1 MLISKTPMGCSCYL
15 TNAWTRQFSYRHPTL
30 VSLNFN
36 MIPAGRG
43 LGARV
48 LQFSEIH
55 LFQSKTFS
63 SPDNALQLVSD
74 KSPKKPTTR
83 SMEHTESMS
92 NKETRNNIKIVA
104 ANSHPELAKAIATKL
119 NLPLSK
125 IEAIQ
130 FENQESAVVVQDSVR
145 DEDVYIIQTGCGGYE
160 KLNDYLMEL
169 LLMVHACTQA
179 SARSITAVIPNF
191 PYARQDR
198 KDKSRVPIS
207 AKLIANL
214 LTTAGCTHVITMDL
228 HASQIQGFFSIPVD
242 NLYAEPNVLKWIKD
256 NYKNTEDVMMVSP
269 DAGGAKRVASLA
281 DKLDTQF
288 ALIHKERAKAN
299 EVSRMVLVGDVKDKS
314 CILVDDM
321 ADTCGTLCKASDIL
335 LAEGAKEVIAIV
347 THGIFSGNAI
357 ERLNKSSL
365 KKIICT
371 NSMPLAQHVQ
381 DCAILEIL
389 DISPTLA
396 EAIRRLHNGESISY
410 LFNNVAV

>member
-1 MLISKTPMGCSCYL
+1 M
-15 TNAWTRQFSYRHPTL
+15 NQ
-30 VSLNFN
+30 
-36 MIPAGRG
+36 
-43 LGARV
+43 
-48 LQFSEIH
+48 QE
-55 LFQSKTFS
+55 
-63 SPDNALQLVSD
+63 
-74 KSPKKPTTR
+74 
-83 SMEHTESMS
+83 EHMS
-92 NKETRNNIKIVA
+92 TQETKNNIKILA
-104 ANSHPELAKAIATKL
+104 ANSHPELAKLICAKL
-119 NLPLSK
+119 KVPLAN

-130 FENQESAVVVQDSVR
+130 FENNETAIKVGDSVR
-145 DEDVYIIQTGCGGYE
+145 DEDVYIVQTGCGGRG

-169 LLMVHACTQA
+169 LLMIHACTQA

-214 LTTAGCTHVITMDL
+214 LTTAGCNHVITMDL

-256 NYKNTEDVMMVSP
+256 TYKDTNDIMMVSP

-299 EVSRMVLVGDVKDKS
+299 EVSRMVLVGDVTNKS

-357 ERLNKSSL
+357 ERLNGSSL

-371 NSMPLAQHVQ
+371 NSMPLSQQVQ
-381 DCAILEIL
+381 DCSILEIL
-389 DISPTLA
+389 DISPILA

-410 LFNNVAV
+410 LFNNVVV

>member
-1 MLISKTPMGCSCYL
+1 MDIQEQE
-15 TNAWTRQFSYRHPTL
+15 N
-30 VSLNFN
+30 
-36 MIPAGRG
+36 
-43 LGARV
+43 
-48 LQFSEIH
+48 
-55 LFQSKTFS
+55 
-63 SPDNALQLVSD
+63 
-74 KSPKKPTTR
+74 
-83 SMEHTESMS
+83 SMS
-92 NKETRNNIKIVA
+92 NKDTKNNIKVLA
-104 ANSHPELAKAIATKL
+104 ANSHPELAKLICKKL
-119 NLPLSK
+119 SLQLSNVQ
-125 IEAIQ
+125 AIQ
-130 FENQESAVVVQDSVR
+130 FVNNESTVVVHESLR
-145 DEDVYIIQTGCGGYE
+145 DEDVYIIQTGCGGFE

-169 LLMVHACTQA
+169 LLMIHACTQA

-214 LTTAGCTHVITMDL
+214 LTTAGCNHVITMDL

-256 NYKNTEDVMMVSP
+256 NYHDTNDVMMVSP

-299 EVSRMVLVGDVKDKS
+299 EVSRMVLVGDVKNKS

-357 ERLNKSSL
+357 DRLNSSSL

-371 NSMPLAQHVQ
+371 NSMPLSKHVQ
-381 DCAILEIL
+381 ECSILEIL
-389 DISPTLA
+389 DISSILA

-410 LFNNVAV
+410 LFNNVVL